1 MLSFASLVYMSEAE
15 LGDAARGR
23 SWTFLDSF
31 WWCLMTITTV
41 GQEDNP
47 QVRVAALLLLVLTLR
62 WLQTTAGKLAGGLCA
77 LAGVFLLTLPLPIV
91 VNSFAALYKNR
102 LWRTEVTWNRTC
114 QTQHSASPTQV
125 AAEKRGRMRR
135 EQLRPASE
143 AYEAAEAVAQVPR
156 DKYRF
161 QHGQR
166 MENTIR

>member
-1 MLSFASLVYMSEAE
+1 MFVIIICPTPGVAVLSFASLVYMSEAE

-47 QVRVAALLLLVLTLR
+47 QVLAAELLLVLTLR

-102 LWRTEVTWNRTC
+102 LWRTEVTRNRSRTC
-114 QTQHSASPTQV
+114 
-125 AAEKRGRMRR
+125 
-135 EQLRPASE
+135 
-143 AYEAAEAVAQVPR
+143 
-156 DKYRF
+156 
-161 QHGQR
+161 
-166 MENTIR
+166 

>member
-47 QVRVAALLLLVLTLR
+47 KVRVAALLLVLTLR
-62 WLQTTAGKLAGGLCA
+62 WFQTTAGKLAGGLCA

-102 LWRTEVTWNRTC
+102 LWRTEVTSTC
-114 QTQHSASPTQV
+114 
-125 AAEKRGRMRR
+125 
-135 EQLRPASE
+135 
-143 AYEAAEAVAQVPR
+143 
-156 DKYRF
+156 
-161 QHGQR
+161 
-166 MENTIR
+166 

>member
-1 MLSFASLVYMSEAE
+1 M
-15 LGDAARGR
+15 
-23 SWTFLDSF
+23 
-31 WWCLMTITTV
+31 
-41 GQEDNP
+41 
-47 QVRVAALLLLVLTLR
+47 LTLR

-102 LWRTEVTWNRTC
+102 LWRSEVTRTRTRTRTSPN
-114 QTQHSASPTQV
+114 TQHPPTQV

-135 EQLRPASE
+135 EQPRPASE
-143 AYEAAEAVAQVPR
+143 AREASEVARVPR
-156 DKYRF
+156 HKYRF

>member
-47 QVRVAALLLLVLTLR
+47 QVRVAALLLVLTLR
-62 WLQTTAGKLAGGLCA
+62 WFQTTAGKLAGGLCA

-102 LWRTEVTWNRTC
+102 LWRTEVTRNRNRTC
-114 QTQHSASPTQV
+114 
-125 AAEKRGRMRR
+125 
-135 EQLRPASE
+135 
-143 AYEAAEAVAQVPR
+143 
-156 DKYRF
+156 
-161 QHGQR
+161 
-166 MENTIR
+166 

>member
-47 QVRVAALLLLVLTLR
+47 QVRVAELLLVLTLR

-102 LWRTEVTWNRTC
+102 LWRTEVTMNRASLSLI
-114 QTQHSASPTQV
+114 TQHPPIRHRWRQRSAVGCAVSS
-125 AAEKRGRMRR
+125 RGRPPRR
-135 EQLRPASE
+135 ARP
-143 AYEAAEAVAQVPR
+143 R
-156 DKYRF
+156 R
-161 QHGQR
+161 
-166 MENTIR
+166 

>member
-1 MLSFASLVYMSEAE
+1 M
-15 LGDAARGR
+15 
-23 SWTFLDSF
+23 
-31 WWCLMTITTV
+31 
-41 GQEDNP
+41 
-47 QVRVAALLLLVLTLR
+47 
-62 WLQTTAGKLAGGLCA
+62 
-77 LAGVFLLTLPLPIV
+77 
-91 VNSFAALYKNR
+91 
-102 LWRTEVTWNRTC
+102 
-114 QTQHSASPTQV
+114 

>member
-47 QVRVAALLLLVLTLR
+47 QVLAAELLLVLTLR

-102 LWRTEVTWNRTC
+102 LWRTEVTRNRSR
-114 QTQHSASPTQV
+114 TQHSASPTQV

-135 EQLRPASE
+135 EQPRPTSE
-143 AYEAAEAVAQVPR
+143 AREAAEAAQVPR
-156 DKYRF
+156 HKYRF